1 MDNKVIFNNLDNT
14 MNNRIY
20 ERNIPSNNLEP
31 NFSSIGL
38 STRYTKFLIDNT
50 NKYNNIKS
58 NFQSYKTNETF
69 FPGTSKPHFSGFSS
83 QVDNESALRNQIYPL
98 IKSDLHVWAPDST
111 SMLYNETENIN
122 NKSNSL
128 LFNEEK
134 FNEFDP
140 NVNNNIGSDYFHN
153 STRVQLKN
161 L

>member
-1 MDNKVIFNNLDNT
+1 MKNSITFNNLDNT
-14 MNNRIY
+14 MNDRIY

-38 STRYTKFLIDNT
+38 STRYSKFLVDNT

-58 NFQSYKTNETF
+58 DFQSYNTNKTF

-83 QVDNESALRNQIYPL
+83 QIDNESILRNQIYPL

-111 SMLYNETENIN
+111 SMLYNKTENIN
-122 NKSNSL
+122 NKSDSL
-128 LFNEEK
+128 LFNEET
-134 FNEFDP
+134 FNEFNP
-140 NVNNNIGSDYFHN
+140 NVNNKIGSDFFYN